1 VSLVL
6 VTGGIR
12 SGKSRFAE
20 DFALSKGDP
29 PWVYLPTAWP
39 SDAEMV
45 QRIERHRQ
53 QRDARFSVLPLPE
66 SPLPGGFLDI
76 LRSIPDDATLLLD
89 GFGLLLGQLFEGK
102 NVPDLP
108 ALVEKA
114 HPLVDALTKR
124 TGLTVVVTDEAGSGG
139 IPLTPSG
146 RIFADMLGEVNQKLA
161 LGARFVYLIVAGYP
175 LPIKT

>member
-1 VSLVL
+1 MSLVL

-29 PWVYLPTAWP
+29 PWFYLPTAWP
-39 SDAEMV
+39 SDAEMA

-53 QRDARFSVLPLPE
+53 ERDIRFSVIPLPE
-66 SPLPGGFLDI
+66 PPIFGGFLDI
-76 LRSIPDDATLLLD
+76 LRSVPGDATLLLD

-102 NVPDLP
+102 NLPDLP
-108 ALVEKA
+108 SLLDKV
-114 HPLVDALTKR
+114 HPLVDALTRR
-124 TGLTVVVTDEAGSGG
+124 TGLTIVVTDEAGSGG
-139 IPLTPSG
+139 IPLNPSG

-175 LPIKT
+175 VSIKT